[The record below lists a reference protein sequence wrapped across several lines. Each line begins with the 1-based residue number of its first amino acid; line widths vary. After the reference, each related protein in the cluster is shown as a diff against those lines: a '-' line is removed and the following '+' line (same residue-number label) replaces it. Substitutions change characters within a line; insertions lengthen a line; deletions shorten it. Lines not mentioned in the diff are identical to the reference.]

1 MITSLNHLFL
11 SKSQTMKKHFFF
23 FILILSF
30 FYTKLF
36 GQSPDQV
43 KINLPAG
50 FTYQVVGKN
59 LDRARHI
66 VVNSNGDIYIKLARV
81 RRGGGIVRLRDKNG
95 DGKIDDTTRF
105 GNYGG
110 TGIAIKN
117 GYLYA
122 TSNTEVYRYKLIN
135 NEPDIDH
142 PEIIVKGLLA
152 GNQHETKSI
161 TLDNNGNIYVTIGAP
176 SNACQL
182 QDRVT
187 GAPGQDPCP
196 LLEKAGG
203 IWQFKADKKD
213 QSYEDGIR
221 YATGIRN
228 AVGLDWNTATNTLF
242 AMQHGRDGLQDYHF
256 YPDSISV
263 ELPAEEMLEVT
274 KAGDNFGWPYC
285 FYNQF
290 IGKKVL
296 NPEYGGDAKTVGR
309 CADAKAP
316 VVAFPGHMAPNGLLF
331 YTGTQFPEK
340 YRNGAFVAFH
350 GSWNRA
356 PLEQKG
362 FLVAFVPFKNGKP
375 SGDWEIFANGFA
387 GKEHLA
393 TPGQAIFRPCGLAQ
407 GPDGS
412 LYVTD
417 DAKGYVWKI
426 SYNGK

>member
-1 MITSLNHLFL
+1 MRKAL
-11 SKSQTMKKHFFF
+11 FFF
-23 FILILSF
+23 AFMGSMVLSTALIAQ
-30 FYTKLF
+30 T
-36 GQSPDQV
+36 PEQV
-43 KINLPAG
+43 KIKLPIG
-50 FTYQVVGKN
+50 FHSEVIAKN

-66 VVNSNGDIYIKLARV
+66 VVNSNGDIYVKLARV
-81 RRGGGIVRLRDKNG
+81 RKGGGIVRLRDKNG

-110 TGIAIKN
+110 TGIGIKN

-122 TSNTEVYRYKLIN
+122 ASNTEVYRYKLNN

-142 PEIIVKGLLA
+142 PEVIVKGLVA
-152 GNQHETKSI
+152 SNQHETKSI
-161 TLDNNGNIYVTIGAP
+161 TFDNSGNIYVTIGAP

-196 LLEKAGG
+196 LLEKTGG
-203 IWQFKADKKD
+203 IWQFKADKTD
-213 QSYEDGIR
+213 QSYEDAVR

-228 AVGLDWNTATNTLF
+228 AVALDWNTATNTLF

-256 YPDSISV
+256 FPDSVSV

-274 KAGDNFGWPYC
+274 KTGDNFGWPYC

-290 IGKKVL
+290 ISKKVL

-309 CADAKAP
+309 CDGMKAP
-316 VVAFPGHMAPNGLLF
+316 ILAFPGHMAPNGLLF

-340 YRNGAFVAFH
+340 YRNGAFIAFH

-362 FLVAFVPFKNGKP
+362 FLVAFVPFQNGKP
-375 SGDWEIFANGFA
+375 SGNWEIFANGFA
-387 GKEHLA
+387 GKENITA
-393 TPGQAIFRPCGLAQ
+393 PGQAIFRPCGLAQ

-417 DAKGYVWKI
+417 DVKGCVWKI
-426 SYNGK
+426 SFNGK

>member
-1 MITSLNHLFL
+1 MG
-11 SKSQTMKKHFFF
+11 KA
-23 FILILSF
+23 SF
-30 FYTKLF
+30 FLAVMASLF
-36 GQSPDQV
+36 ASRDLSAQAPDQV
-43 KINLPAG
+43 KIKLPAG
-50 FTYQVVGKN
+50 FHSEVVAKN
-59 LDRARHI
+59 LDRTRHI
-66 VVNSNGDIYIKLARV
+66 VVNSNGDIYIKVARV
-81 RRGGGIVRLRDKNG
+81 RKGGGIVRLRDKNG

-110 TGIAIKN
+110 TGIGIKN

-122 TSNTEVYRYKLIN
+122 ASNTEVYRYKLNN
-135 NEPDIDH
+135 NEPDIAH
-142 PEIIVKGLLA
+142 PEVIVKGLVA
-152 GNQHETKSI
+152 SNQHETKSI
-161 TLDNNGNIYVTIGAP
+161 TFDNSGNIYVTIGAP

-196 LLEKAGG
+196 LLEKTGG
-203 IWQFKADKKD
+203 IWQFKADKTD
-213 QSYEDGIR
+213 QSYEDGVR

-228 AVGLDWNTATNTLF
+228 AVGLDWNKATNTLF
-242 AMQHGRDGLQDYHF
+242 AMQHGRDGLQDYHLF
-256 YPDSISV
+256 PDSISV
-263 ELPAEEMLEVT
+263 ELPAEEMLEVK
-274 KAGDNFGWPYC
+274 KAGDDFGWPYC

-290 IGKKVL
+290 INKKVL

-309 CADAKAP
+309 CDGVKAP

-331 YTGTQFPEK
+331 YTGKQFPEK
-340 YRNGAFVAFH
+340 YLNGAFVAFH

-375 SGDWEIFANGFA
+375 TGDWEIFANGFA
-387 GKEHLA
+387 GKENITA
-393 TPGQAIFRPCGLAQ
+393 PGQAIFRPCGLAQ

-417 DAKGYVWKI
+417 DVKGYVWKI
-426 SYNGK
+426 SFNGK

>member
-1 MITSLNHLFL
+1 
-11 SKSQTMKKHFFF
+11 MKRLL
-23 FILILSF
+23 FILVTALVF
-30 FYTKLF
+30 TATNVFAQT
-36 GQSPDQV
+36 PDQV
-43 KINLPAG
+43 KIKVPSG
-50 FTYQVVGKN
+50 FTANVIAKN

-81 RRGGGIVRLRDKNG
+81 RRGGAIVRLSDKNG

-122 TSNTEVYRYKLIN
+122 ASNTGVYRYKLN
-135 NEPDIDH
+135 NNVPDTAH
-142 PEIIVKGLLA
+142 PEIIVKDLVA
-152 GNQHETKSI
+152 GRQHETKSI
-161 TLDNNGNIYVTIGAP
+161 TLDNSGNIYVTIGAP
-176 SNACQL
+176 SNACQE

-196 LLEKAGG
+196 LLEKTGG

-213 QSYEDGIR
+213 QSYSDGIR

-228 AVGLDWNTATNTLF
+228 AVGLDWNSETNTLF
-242 AMQHGRDGLQDYHF
+242 AMQHGRDGMQDYHF

-274 KAGDNFGWPYC
+274 KTDDNFGWPYC
-285 FYNQF
+285 FYNQV

-309 CADAKAP
+309 CDGVKPP
-316 VVAFPGHMAPNGLLF
+316 VLAFPGHMAPNGLLF

-340 YRNGAFVAFH
+340 YRKGAFVAFH

-375 SGDWEIFANGFA
+375 SGDWEVFANGFA
-387 GKEHLA
+387 GKENIA
-393 TPGQAIFRPCGLAQ
+393 TPNQAIFRPCGLAQ

-417 DAKGYVWKI
+417 DTKGYVWKI
-426 SYNGK
+426 SFSGK

>member
-1 MITSLNHLFL
+1 
-11 SKSQTMKKHFFF
+11 MKKLSLFFTAVF
-23 FILILSF
+23 F
-30 FYTKLF
+30 LF
-36 GQSPDQV
+36 GTTIIAQSPDQV
-43 KINLPAG
+43 KINLPSG
-50 FTYQVVGKN
+50 FSYKVIAKN

-66 VVNSNGDIYIKLARV
+66 AVNSNGDIYVKLARV
-81 RRGGGIVRLRDKNG
+81 RNGGGIVRLRDKNG
-95 DGKIDDTTRF
+95 DGKIDDITRF
-105 GNYGG
+105 CNYGG

-122 TSNTEVYRYKLIN
+122 TSNTEVYRYKMIN
-135 NEPDIDH
+135 NEPDTAH
-142 PEIIVKGLLA
+142 PEVIVKGLLA
-152 GNQHETKSI
+152 SNQHETKSI

-213 QSYEDGIR
+213 QSYAEGVR

-228 AVGLDWNTATNTLF
+228 TVGLDWNTTTNTLF
-242 AMQHGRDGLQDYHF
+242 AMQHGRDGLQDYHLF
-256 YPDSISV
+256 PDSISV
-263 ELPAEEMLEVT
+263 ELPAEEMLEIT
-274 KAGDNFGWPYC
+274 AAGDDFGWPYC

-290 IGKKVL
+290 IGKEVL
-296 NPEYGGDAKTVGR
+296 NPEYGGDGKTVGR
-309 CADAKAP
+309 CANAKGP

-331 YTGTQFPEK
+331 YTGRQFPEK
-340 YRNGAFVAFH
+340 YRNGAFIAFH

-362 FLVAFVPFKNGKP
+362 FLVAFVPFKDGKP

-387 GKEHLA
+387 GKQHIT
-393 TPGQAIFRPCGLAQ
+393 TPGQAVFRPCGLAQ

-426 SYNGK
+426 SFNGK

>member
-1 MITSLNHLFL
+1 
-11 SKSQTMKKHFFF
+11 MKRLFFF
-23 FILILSF
+23 CVLIVLCLSEN
-30 FYTKLF
+30 LSA
-36 GQSPDQV
+36 QSPDQV
-43 KINLPAG
+43 KINLPIG
-50 FTYQVVGKN
+50 FTSEVIGKN

-66 VVNSNGDIYIKLARV
+66 VINSNGDIYIKIARV
-81 RRGGGIVRLRDKNG
+81 RRGGGIVRLRDKDG

-105 GNYGG
+105 CNYGG
-110 TGIAIKN
+110 TGIGIKN

-122 TSNTEVYRYKLIN
+122 ASNTEVYRYKMN
-135 NEPDIDH
+135 DNEPDTSH
-142 PEIIVKGLLA
+142 PEIIVRDLVA
-152 GNQHETKSI
+152 GRQHETKSI
-161 TLDNNGNIYVTIGAP
+161 AFDNNGNLYVTIGAP

-196 LLEKAGG
+196 LLEKTGG

-213 QSYEDGIR
+213 QSYGDGVR

-228 AVGLDWNTATNTLF
+228 VVGLDWNTSTNTLF

-256 YPDSISV
+256 FHDSISV

-274 KAGDNFGWPYC
+274 KPGDDFGWPYC

-290 IGKKVL
+290 ISKKVL

-309 CADAKAP
+309 CEGVKPP
-316 VVAFPGHMAPNGLLF
+316 VMAFPGHIAPNALLF

-362 FLVAFVPFKNGKP
+362 FLIAFVPFKNGKP

-387 GKEHLA
+387 GRQNVTA
-393 TPGQAIFRPCGLAQ
+393 PGQAIFRPCGLAQ

-412 LYVTD
+412 LYVTE

-426 SYNGK
+426 SFTGK

>member
-1 MITSLNHLFL
+1 MKKCILFFILFL
-11 SKSQTMKKHFFF
+11 SLHLTLKA
-23 FILILSF
+23 
-30 FYTKLF
+30 
-36 GQSPDQV
+36 QSPDQV
-43 KINLPAG
+43 KIKLPDG
-50 FTYQVVGKN
+50 FTSTVVAKN

-105 GNYGG
+105 GDYGG

-122 TSNTEVYRYKLIN
+122 TSNTEVYRYKLNN
-135 NEPDIDH
+135 NEPDIEH
-142 PEIIVKGLLA
+142 PEVVVKGLLA

-203 IWQFKADKKD
+203 IWQFKADKKE
-213 QSYEDGIR
+213 QSYADGVR

-228 AVGLDWNTATNTLF
+228 TVGLDWNTVTNTLF
-242 AMQHGRDGLQDYHF
+242 AMQHGRDGLQDYHLF
-256 YPDSISV
+256 PDSISV
-263 ELPAEEMLEVT
+263 ELPAEEMLEIT
-274 KAGDNFGWPYC
+274 KPGEDFGWPYC

-290 IGKKVL
+290 IGKEVL
-296 NPEYGGDAKTVGR
+296 NPEYGGDGKTVGR
-309 CADAKAP
+309 CKDAAPP

-331 YTGTQFPEK
+331 YTGNQFPEK
-340 YRNGAFVAFH
+340 YKNGAFIAFH

-375 SGDWEIFANGFA
+375 SGDWEVFAGGFA
-387 GKEHLA
+387 GREKI
-393 TPGQAIFRPCGLAQ
+393 TSPGQAMFRPCGLAQ

>member
-1 MITSLNHLFL
+1 MKQSFL
-11 SKSQTMKKHFFF
+11 F
-23 FILILSF
+23 FILTFSF
-30 FYTKLF
+30 FCTKLIA
-36 GQSPDQV
+36 QSPDQV

-50 FTYQVVGKN
+50 FTSDVIAKN

-66 VVNSNGDIYIKLARV
+66 VVNGNGDIYIKLARV
-81 RRGGGIVRLRDKNG
+81 RKGGGIIRLRDKNG
-95 DGKIDDTTRF
+95 DGKIDDTIRF

-122 TSNTEVYRYKLIN
+122 TSNTEVYRYKLN
-135 NEPDIDH
+135 GNEPDTAH
-142 PEIIVKGLLA
+142 PETIVKDLVA
-152 GNQHETKSI
+152 GRQHETKSI
-161 TLDNNGNIYVTIGAP
+161 TLDNSGNIYVTIGAP

-196 LLEKAGG
+196 LLEKTGG

-213 QSYEDGIR
+213 QSYADGIR

-228 AVGLDWNTATNTLF
+228 AVGVDWNNATNTLF
-242 AMQHGRDGLQDYHF
+242 AMQHGRDGLQDYHL

-285 FYNQF
+285 FYNQV
-290 IGKKVL
+290 INKKVL

-309 CADAKAP
+309 CSDAKSP
-316 VVAFPGHMAPNGLLF
+316 VIAFPGHMAPNGLLF
-331 YTGTQFPEK
+331 YTGSQFPEK
-340 YRNGAFVAFH
+340 YRNGAFIAFH

-375 SGDWEIFANGFA
+375 SGDWEIFASGFA
-387 GKEHLA
+387 GKEHIS

-417 DAKGYVWKI
+417 DAKGYAWKI

>member
-1 MITSLNHLFL
+1 
-11 SKSQTMKKHFFF
+11 MKKLLFF
-23 FILILSF
+23 FILTAL
-30 FYTKLF
+30 LF
-36 GQSPDQV
+36 ATTGLFAQTPDQV

-50 FTYQVVGKN
+50 FTSEVIAKN

-81 RRGGGIVRLRDKNG
+81 RRGGGIVRLRDKNS

-110 TGIAIKN
+110 TGIGIRN

-122 TSNTEVYRYKLIN
+122 TSNTGVYRYKLNN
-135 NEPDIDH
+135 NEPDTAH
-142 PEIIVKGLLA
+142 PEIIVKDLLA
-152 GNQHETKSI
+152 GRQHETKSI
-161 TLDNNGNIYVTIGAP
+161 AFDNNGNIYVTIGAP

-196 LLEKAGG
+196 LLDKAGG

-213 QSYEDGIR
+213 QSYADGIR

-228 AVGLDWNTATNTLF
+228 VVGLDWNTTTNTLF

-256 YPDSISV
+256 FADSISV

-285 FYNQF
+285 FYNQVL
-290 IGKKVL
+290 GKKVL
-296 NPEYGGDAKTVGR
+296 NPEYSGDGKTVGR
-309 CADAKAP
+309 CEDAKLP

-331 YTGTQFPEK
+331 YTGKQFPEK
-340 YRNGAFVAFH
+340 YHNGAFIAFH
-350 GSWNRA
+350 GSWNRT

-375 SGDWEIFANGFA
+375 SGDWEIFASGFA
-387 GKEHLA
+387 GREKVT

-412 LYVTD
+412 LYVTED
-417 DAKGYVWKI
+417 VKGYVWKI
-426 SYNGK
+426 SFNGK